1 MVKAVAFVT
10 YNTVGDGLSSGWHE
24 SGDRRAL
31 VLQNTYGLKWGSD
44 AVLGREARNFAEAFL
59 AQAERVATGASH
71 LRGEIGN
78 LWRQLQEALLE
89 LDHVVVYVGNR
100 GSEYAIELA
109 AQLPADKV
117 TFVACDCDFPY
128 KEAMI
133 ARAGLAASELVLS
146 ECGGHQTMRR
156 LFNSFM
162 ATGEL
167 RARVPA

>member
-1 MVKAVAFVT
+1 MARSIAFVT
-10 YNTVGDGLSSGWHE
+10 YNTVGDSLSSGWHE

-44 AVLGREARNFAEAFL
+44 AVLGREARNL
-59 AQAERVATGASH
+59 ADVVLSQAERVATGASH

-78 LWRQLQEALLE
+78 LWEQLQQALLE

-100 GSEYAIELA
+100 GSEYVIELA

-117 TFVACDCDFPY
+117 TFVACDCGLTY
-128 KEAMI
+128 KEALI
-133 ARAGLAASELVLS
+133 ERAGLAASELVLS
-146 ECGGHQTMRR
+146 ECGGHRAMRR